1 MSEAL
6 ELPVT
11 LDGPSTSE
19 RFGSVVRRWWAGLEE
34 RRGDRAELRRA
45 RTPSAV
51 AFLPAY
57 HRLVLELRR
66 AGIRVGEKDAEKAAA
81 IAGVLAHVERDDP
94 SRSFAK
100 QAASEHNGK
109 ARLSGLRFRRL
120 LAVDD
125 LGELQTS
132 LVRTI
137 RLLDSAGSVSNLAE
151 SIRWW
156 NDRTKK
162 QWALDYYE
170 TAPNEA

>member
-6 ELPVT
+6 ESPAPVDVPPT
-11 LDGPSTSE
+11 TE
-19 RFGSVVRRWWAGLEE
+19 KFGSVVRRWWAGLDE
-34 RRGDRAELRRA
+34 RRGDRADLRRA

-57 HRLVLELRR
+57 HRLVRELRR
-66 AGIRVGEKDAEKAAA
+66 AGIRIGEKDAEKAAA
-81 IAGVLAHVERDDP
+81 IAGVLAHIERDDS
-94 SRSFAK
+94 SRSFAE
-100 QAASEHNGK
+100 QAASDHNGK

-137 RLLDSAGSVSNLAE
+137 RLLDSAASVSNLAE

-162 QWALDYYE
+162 QWASDYYE
-170 TAPNEA
+170 TAPNED

>member
-1 MSEAL
+1 LSEVL
-6 ELPVT
+6 ELPVAS
-11 LDGPSTSE
+11 DGPAAIE
-19 RFGSVVRRWWAGLEE
+19 KLGSVVRRWWVMLDE
-34 RRGDRAELRRA
+34 RRGDRADLRRA

-57 HRLVLELRR
+57 HRLVLDLRR
-66 AGIRVGEKDAEKAAA
+66 AGIRIDPERTAV
-81 IAGVLAHVERDDP
+81 IAGVLSHVERDDA

-137 RLLDSAGSVSNLAE
+137 RLLDSAASVSNLAE

-162 QWALDYYE
+162 QWASDYYE
-170 TAPNEA
+170 TAPNED